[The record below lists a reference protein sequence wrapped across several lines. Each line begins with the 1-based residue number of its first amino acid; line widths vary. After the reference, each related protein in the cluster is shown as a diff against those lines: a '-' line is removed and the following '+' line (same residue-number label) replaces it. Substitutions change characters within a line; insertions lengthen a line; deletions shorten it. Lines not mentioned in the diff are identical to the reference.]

1 MPKNTHSV
9 DNYFSAIPVFEC
21 TIQWI
26 KLPGIIGLTQVLI
39 QGILLFNIFV
49 VCGQFV

>member
-9 DNYFSAIPVFEC
+9 DNYFSAIPVFERA
-21 TIQWI
+21 IEWI
-26 KLPGIIGLTQVLI
+26 KLSGITGFTQVLI
-39 QGILLFNIFV
+39 QGILVFNIFV